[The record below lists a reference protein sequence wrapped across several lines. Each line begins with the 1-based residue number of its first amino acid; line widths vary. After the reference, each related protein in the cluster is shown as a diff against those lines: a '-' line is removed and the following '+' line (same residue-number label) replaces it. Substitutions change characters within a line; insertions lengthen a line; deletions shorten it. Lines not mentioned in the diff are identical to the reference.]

1 MAQEQASQ
9 PDENGPDPVLQD
21 WCARLV
27 DHLGARGLNVDVDE
41 VLALAGRAARAVKR
55 PAAPLT
61 TFVAGYA
68 AGLAAG
74 GGQSTPD
81 DAVRAAVAD
90 AVQLCRDAPAPPA
103 TTP

>member
-1 MAQEQASQ
+1 MAQQQPSQ
-9 PDENGPDPVLQD
+9 RDDAGQDPVLRD

-27 DHLGARGLNVDVDE
+27 DELGASGLTVDVDK
-41 VLALAGRAARAVKR
+41 VLGLAGQAARAVKR

-74 GGQSTPD
+74 GGQSDPD
-81 DAVRAAVAD
+81 AAVRAAVETA
-90 AVQLCRDAPAPPA
+90 AQLCRDEAPS
-103 TTP
+103 T

>member
-1 MAQEQASQ
+1 MAEQQSGRHDTGD
-9 PDENGPDPVLQD
+9 DEVLRD

-27 DHLGARGLNVDVDE
+27 DQLGATGLTVDVDE

-74 GGQSTPD
+74 GGKSTPD
-81 DAVRAAVAD
+81 DAVRTAVET
-90 AVQLCRDAPAPPA
+90 AVRLCRETPPP
-103 TTP
+103 T

>member
-1 MAQEQASQ
+1 MAQHQGSERDDAGQ
-9 PDENGPDPVLQD
+9 DPALRD

-27 DHLGARGLNVDVDE
+27 EALGATGLAVDVDE
-41 VLALAGRAARAVKR
+41 VLALAGHAARAVKR

-74 GGQSTPD
+74 AGQSDPD
-81 DAVRAAVAD
+81 AAVRAAVETATR
-90 AVQLCRDAPAPPA
+90 LCREEPP
-103 TTP
+103 TP